1 MDQQAII
8 ADLEAR
14 AKERGLTIQELCSR
28 ANVHP
33 TTFSRWKK
41 SDKNPDPIG
50 ATVKLLSRL
59 SDELE
64 KAPIQQVAA

>member
-28 ANVHP
+28 AGVHP

-59 SDELE
+59 SEVLDNT
-64 KAPIQQVAA
+64 PVQQAAA